1 MVRRPSLVMKTML
14 LLCGTAIWLVLA
26 VESLQAQVTYADNF
40 TTSANYLTTGV
51 AGTMW
56 DGVYLGAGSIANAT
70 GTDGVAPGTVSVA
83 NANITAAG
91 TLSVTS
97 LDTDWENGADD
108 GFLLFKVITG
118 DFDMSVR
125 VVTPFNSN
133 AYNFPGLMV
142 RAFGAGGAPNPNS
155 AENSVLWGRF
165 NEFSIANMLKNN
177 VNGVKTDTG
186 EGIYPNSNYWLR
198 ITRAGNTF
206 TFFERASAT
215 AAWTNVASLSRVDL
229 AGLPLEVGIEQADFA
244 GGASLPAQL
253 ASFSLTV
260 SNQAAGTAPTA
271 ATGMLI
277 TTNADGSATLS
288 WSPGSGSGSV
298 VALWSGSSAIQE
310 APANGTTYTGSAS
323 YGAGSSLPAIN
334 YYVVYCGTGT
344 NVTVSNLAAGTTYY
358 AGAFGYSG
366 SGSSITYTHRA
377 ATGNFTAQAS
387 GGGGG
392 SSVTFT
398 DDFNASI
405 DYLET
410 GLVGTIWDGVYFGS
424 GEFDNTA
431 AGAASTVQCD
441 ANISAAGALTL
452 QTTGTAWEGA
462 DDDGF
467 FLFKVVPGD
476 FSAVVEVNTPF
487 DNTAYNTAGLQARAF
502 SANGNA
508 YNGSENFISWT
519 RFDEYGFANYLR
531 NNVDGGV
538 TQINPGDYPNGAYW
552 VRIDRVQGT
561 NFIFYQRT
569 NATSPWELETFP
581 APVSGTVLTRTD
593 FAGLPLQVGIMHATF
608 DGQLGV
614 SFSNFSVT
622 ESNATFA
629 ATPSSAS
636 NLVMATNANETMSL
650 SWTPGSGSAG
660 SVVAL
665 WTSTNVVKEMPA
677 NGFTYTGNA
686 EYGSGSA
693 LPGATYSVVY
703 AGANS
708 NVTVSNV
715 TAGTTYYAGVY
726 SYAGS
731 GTNTAYSHTPATA
744 SLSIPLRGVSGAV
757 VISNADVYINFT
769 ANPGKW
775 YWLQYTDTLSPAN
788 WQNVGLL
795 PTIAT
800 NLVMT
805 LAHPGG
811 FGARARFYRLMQL
824 DPEFGVQSG
833 NGVITSLA
841 RTDDSTNTEYL
852 SGSLGAVML
861 NYGVDGTNWST
872 ANTSP
877 LSGAT
882 ATYSTSADGTIQ
894 MANYQ
899 MTTGLSGPLVME
911 SDFAMQ
917 QSYFTWR
924 LGFTNLGASPVIVGD
939 IAVQFPMNTASP
951 QFTSSVFKHSVISGS
966 GSFIFWMRNN
976 SVGPYLLMTPD
987 SNTRFEYWDTLGNS
1001 GGDGYEAYIQSA
1013 VSGPLAEAQYPTVT
1027 NSNAR
1032 WRLPNT
1038 SLTLA
1043 PGASTNYALKFQWVN
1058 DYEGVRQALINEG
1071 KVDVHVVPGM
1081 TVPTNLFAE
1090 IALET
1095 TQQITSVTAEFPE
1108 ATQVQWAGTNGAYQL
1123 YKVQFSQLGENM
1135 LTINYGIGQT
1145 MYLEFCVTE
1154 PIETLFKKRASF
1166 LVSHQQWAGITNWF
1180 DGLFADW
1187 NENDQVQNSP
1197 INYDTISGFVIYE
1210 VASDDAGESRPAY
1223 MGEKESVY
1231 PVQSEVSALDLY
1243 ITNFVWPSGPTGGLQ
1258 RKTNETYAYG
1268 VYGIDDW
1275 HELRASGTLS
1285 LGRTYDYPHIVD
1297 MWLSMY
1303 KVAKYN
1309 PQLTTAWAAT
1319 NYLEAAWG
1327 TALALYT
1334 VAGAGP
1340 STPGLMSE
1348 VVFPDLL
1355 DALHNEGM
1363 TNEEAQLR
1371 PYWESKVAF
1380 YATGNPNLFGSEYG
1394 FDSTGFE
1401 ATEAF
1406 AKYAMTHAGSDATMG
1421 SANPSLFLQETEG
1434 FMYTEVRA
1442 NMFDRGFLETAYYH
1456 YGSDF
1461 RAGGSDNYCLSY
1473 MTQMGGWGLL
1483 DYALNYATNF
1493 PDYLRLGYGSFLA
1506 GWGIMNSGTPASN
1519 YGFWYHGL
1527 SNDGACGGG
1536 YEPQA
1541 CFDTWL
1547 GQPTHRG
1554 PWYYSCEQ
1562 NLGFCGAVR
1571 SAATILADDPIFG
1584 RFCFGGAMQTNG
1596 NTLDIVPLDGIR
1608 RRFHALLTNG
1618 TLHVMLDADRF
1629 ASNQPIVLNS
1639 DLSGITFEIE
1649 SDNPGG
1655 HVVPLHLSASV
1666 AESYT
1671 ITANAAVVASGTLS
1685 AGQDA
1690 IIELPVRANANLTPE
1705 TFSISY

>member
-1 MVRRPSLVMKTML
+1 M
-14 LLCGTAIWLVLA
+14 IWFVLA
-26 VESLQAQVTYADNF
+26 LESLQAQVTYTDNF
-40 TTSANYLTTGV
+40 TVSANYLTTGV
-51 AGTMW
+51 AGTLW
-56 DGVYLGAGSIANAT
+56 DGVYLGAGSIANPT
-70 GTDGVAPGTVSVA
+70 GTDGVAAGTVSVA

-91 TLSVTS
+91 VLSVTS
-97 LDTDWENGADD
+97 LNTDWENAADD

-118 DFDMSVR
+118 DFDISVR
-125 VVTPFNSN
+125 VLTPFNSN
-133 AYNFPGLMV
+133 AYNLAGLMV
-142 RAFGAGGAPNPNS
+142 RAFGAGGSPNPNG
-155 AENSVLWGRF
+155 AENSFLWARF
-165 NEFSIANMLKNN
+165 NEFSIANLFKNN
-177 VNGVKTDTG
+177 VNGVKTDTS
-186 EGIYPNSNYWLR
+186 EGTYPNTNYWLR
-198 ITRAGNTF
+198 ITRAGNNF
-206 TFFERASAT
+206 TLFERGPAT
-215 AAWTNVASLSRVDL
+215 AAWTNVASFSRADL
-229 AGLPLEVGIEQADFA
+229 GGLPLEVGIEQADFA
-244 GGASLPAQL
+244 GGANLPAAF
-253 ASFSLTV
+253 ASFSLIV
-260 SNQAAGTAPTA
+260 SNQVAGAMPAADTALQA
-271 ATGMLI
+271 IAN
-277 TTNADGSATLS
+277 TNGSATLS
-288 WSPGSGSGSV
+288 WAPGNGSGSV
-298 VALWSGSSAIQE
+298 VVLWSGNAAIQE
-310 APANGTTYTGSAS
+310 APANGTNYTGNAS
-323 YGAGSSLPAIN
+323 YGSGSSLPATN
-334 YYVVYCGTGT
+334 YYVVYAGAGT
-344 NVTVSNLAAGTTYY
+344 NVTVSNLAAGMTYY
-358 AGAFGYSG
+358 AAAFGYSG
-366 SGSSITYTHRA
+366 SGSSRAYTHTA
-377 ATGNFTAQAS
+377 ATASFTTQAS
-387 GGGGG
+387 GGGGS

-398 DDFNASI
+398 DNFNTSVN
-405 DYLET
+405 YLAN

-424 GEFDNTA
+424 GEFDNTSGGEA
-431 AGAASTVQCD
+431 FTVQCD
-441 ANISAAGALTL
+441 ANISAAGALTI

-462 DDDGF
+462 NDDGF

-487 DNTAYNTAGLQARAF
+487 NNAAYNTAGLQARAF
-502 SANGNA
+502 SPNGNA
-508 YNGSENFISWT
+508 YGGSENFVSWT
-519 RFDEYGFANYLR
+519 RFDEYDFANYLR

-538 TQINPGDYPNGAYW
+538 TQINPGDYPNGSYW
-552 VRIDRVQGT
+552 LRIDRVNGT
-561 NFIFYQRT
+561 NFMFYQRT
-569 NATSPWELETFP
+569 NAASPWELETFP
-581 APVSGTVLTRTD
+581 APVSGTTLTRTD

-608 DGQLGV
+608 AGQLGV
-614 SFSNFSVT
+614 SFSNFSIT

-629 ATPSSAS
+629 ATPSPAS
-636 NLVMATNANETMSL
+636 NLVMATNANETLSL
-650 SWTPGSGSAG
+650 SWTPGPASAG
-660 SVVAL
+660 SAVVL
-665 WTSTNVVKEMPA
+665 WTSTNLVKEIPA

-686 EYGSGSA
+686 GYGSGSA
-693 LPGATYSVVY
+693 LPGATYAVVY
-703 AGANS
+703 VGTNS
-708 NVTVSNV
+708 SLTVSNV
-715 TAGTTYYAGVY
+715 LPGTTYYAGVY
-726 SYAGS
+726 AYAGL
-731 GTNTAYSHTPATA
+731 GTNISYSHTPAAA
-744 SLSIPLRGVSGAV
+744 SLAVPLRGVSDAIV
-757 VISNADVYINFT
+757 LSNGNVYVNFT
-769 ANPGKW
+769 ANPGEW
-775 YWLQYTDTLSPAN
+775 YWLQYSDSLSPAN

-800 NLVMT
+800 NLLMT
-805 LAHPGG
+805 LVHQGG
-811 FGARARFYRLMQL
+811 VGASQRFYRLTQL
-824 DPEFGVQSG
+824 EPEFGVQTG
-833 NGVITSLA
+833 NGTITSLM
-841 RTDDSTNTEYL
+841 RNDDVTNTQYL
-852 SGSLGAVML
+852 SGPLGAVMV
-861 NYGVDGTNWST
+861 NYGVNGTNWST
-872 ANTSP
+872 AYTSP

-882 ATYSTSADGTIQ
+882 ATFSSSPDGTVQ
-894 MANYQ
+894 MANYK
-899 MTTGLSGPLVME
+899 MTSGLSGPLVME

-917 QSYFTWR
+917 QAFFTWT
-924 LGFTNLGASPVIVGD
+924 LGFTNLDSSPVIVGD
-939 IAVQFPMNTASP
+939 IAVQFPMNTATP
-951 QFTSSVFKHSVISGS
+951 QYTTSVFKHSVISGN

-987 SNTRFEYWDTLGNS
+987 SGASFEYWDTLGNS
-1001 GGDGYEAYIQSA
+1001 GGDGYEAYLHSA

-1043 PGASTNYALKFQWVN
+1043 PGASTNYTLKFQWVN
-1058 DYEGVRQALINEG
+1058 NYDGVRQALINEG

-1081 TVPTNLFAE
+1081 TLPTNLFAE
-1090 IALET
+1090 IALNT
-1095 TQQITSVTAEFPE
+1095 TQQITSITAEFPQE
-1108 ATQVQWAGTNGAYQL
+1108 TQLQSIGTNGAYQL
-1123 YKVQFSQLGENM
+1123 YKAQFSQLGENM
-1135 LTINYGIGQT
+1135 LTINYGAGQT

-1154 PIETLFKKRASF
+1154 PIETLFKKRAAF
-1166 LVSHQQWAGITNWF
+1166 LASHQQWEGITNWF

-1243 ITNFVWPSGPTGGLQ
+1243 ITNFVWPPGPTGGLQ
-1258 RKTNETYAYG
+1258 RKTNETYSYG

-1275 HELRASGTLS
+1275 HQLRASDTLS

-1309 PQLTTAWAAT
+1309 PQITTAWAAT

-1348 VVFPDLL
+1348 VVFADLL
-1355 DALHNEGM
+1355 DALQNEGM
-1363 TNEEAQLR
+1363 ANQYTQLL

-1406 AKYAMTHAGSDATMG
+1406 AKYALLHAGSDATMG
-1421 SANPSLFLQETEG
+1421 SANPSLFLQQASN
-1434 FMYTEVRA
+1434 FMYTEVTA

-1456 YGSDF
+1456 YGSDY
-1461 RAGGSDNYCLSY
+1461 RAGGSDNFCLSY

-1506 GWGIMNSGTPASN
+1506 GWGIMNTGTLASD
-1519 YGFWYHGL
+1519 YGFWYHG
-1527 SNDGACGGG
+1527 SNNDGACGGG

-1541 CFDTWL
+1541 YFDTWL

-1571 SAATILADDPIFG
+1571 SAATVVADDPIFG

-1596 NTLDIVPLDGIR
+1596 SVLEIVPLDGIR
-1608 RRFHALLTNG
+1608 RRLHALLANG

-1639 DLSGITFEIE
+1639 YLSGITMQIE
-1649 SDNPGG
+1649 SENPGA
-1655 HVVPLHLSASV
+1655 HVVPLHLSSSV
-1666 AESYT
+1666 TESYS
-1671 ITANAAVVASGTLS
+1671 IMANAAVVASGTLTD
-1685 AGQDA
+1685 GQDT
-1690 IIELPVRANANLTPE
+1690 IIQLPVQASANVTPE